1 MLKDYGQS
9 AVTIH
14 TDIVVRYQHLRTLF
28 AAGHS
33 VNNMELTLLWM
44 QVVGI
49 QARTGRRSTD
59 GAQHVDDAAQIAA

>member
-1 MLKDYGQS
+1 MLQNYGQS

-14 TDIVVRYQHLRTLF
+14 TDIVARYQHLRTLV

-33 VNNMELTLLWM
+33 VNHMELTLLWM

-49 QARTGRRSTD
+49 QARTGRR
-59 GAQHVDDAAQIAA
+59 AADDAQIAA